1 MCWFT
6 GVCVLRVTVELGFS
20 HDDGFDFKEWKGVKQ
35 SNLQVVGTT
44 RVCGFKLG
52 VFKSIKN
59 EGFEKHFLSVFP
71 SYFARAGVSSLLYKK
86 QRTKTKNTY
95 KMYLRWCLS
104 KVSWFGEINLALP
117 AV

>member
-1 MCWFT
+1 MCSFT

-20 HDDGFDFKEWKGVKQ
+20 HDDGFDFKEWEGVKQ
-35 SNLQVVGTT
+35 SNLQVVVL

-71 SYFARAGVSSLLYKK
+71 SYLARAGVSSLLYKK
-86 QRTKTKNTY
+86 KTKNQN
-95 KMYLRWCLS
+95 KEHIQN
-104 KVSWFGEINLALP
+104 VLAL
-117 AV
+117 VSL